1 VNVAVRPPGL
11 ARVAPVLVTLLVV
24 WMAGGL
30 WLARRGAERHEV
42 AVADTV
48 AAVRA
53 LVDAAQRELRRESA
67 LLAKDPTIVEG
78 ALKRDWATLAR
89 GASPRMLALTLERT
103 ADLLLVL
110 DATGAPLVQVPATP
124 RVEVLA
130 LSRPAEAVTRVAV
143 VNSYAYLVGL
153 APLPAGM
160 VVVGRRVESLARVLE
175 GLPSRPAVVALAGD
189 LAVGGTLPGV
199 PPRGWRDAA
208 RSRRVTVNGEPWLA
222 RPLDEAAGEG
232 LWALVPEGPRHAA
245 ERRFWFVWALS
256 LVAATGVALVA
267 RATVSRSVG
276 TGAVGAGSVVA
287 GSVVAGSA
295 RPPRAVGGLTK
306 ERSGSDTSNPGA
318 SGQVPDAR
326 GQFPEGRRQE
336 LEAVH
341 AIAVATGGG
350 DDLVA
355 TAERMLE
362 IVCGVAR
369 MAFGGLYRFDPAAQT
384 LVLVAHRGLSPED
397 VAELSVRPLD
407 ASHVGEAL
415 RLGHLVV
422 TDLTRS
428 RVLAPAVRERIAAG
442 GYSTQLSLPITVND
456 AVWGVMAL
464 IGRER
469 RTFDGDELTLLQAA
483 AHQVGQAVAR
493 ATLFEETRER
503 SRRLE
508 TLTRLAQTLTA
519 TLSADEVI
527 QRVVDAAA
535 ELFDSSVARLWLV
548 EDDGAHV
555 TLRASVGARA
565 AGEGRR
571 PFRVG
576 EGLVGTVVAT
586 REPLAVADVLSDPRT
601 RDLTELRAEGTA
613 SAAVVPLLIGDRV
626 LGALSIGARDR
637 HEYTREELSVLGS
650 LALHAANALN
660 NARRFSEESDR
671 RAHLGALLEINKKI
685 GSKVPT
691 EALLS
696 SIAEEAA
703 RFLDVDN
710 AGFRLLQG
718 EDLVLAGLAG
728 TAAQTMTRPR
738 IRVGE
743 SLSGRVVATG
753 RTLVCEIQSVPDV
766 APENVEA
773 DRRLGYTM
781 FLGVPLRVGPRTI
794 GALAFRARRAF
805 TPRDAEI
812 AEAFAD
818 QAAIALDHARLHAE
832 TTRRLEETGALLE
845 VVEILNSTLDAKQL
859 LRRVAI
865 KIARV
870 CRVDR
875 CSVAQWEGGE
885 VTPLMAQY
893 ADGRKTPDQWAA
905 FQGMASRLLH
915 EIPATARALDTRRPV
930 VVNDARES
938 DLVPREWVESFA
950 LGSYLVVPLIRQDQV
965 TGIMTL
971 DYCER
976 PTPFE
981 PWQVDLAMTIAGQ
994 LALALANARLYTEA
1008 QERLRETTTL
1018 MSVAQILSRP
1028 EPVAERMRQVAHEVG
1043 RAFGADMVGA
1053 YFLDERKETL
1063 VPLGGYHVP
1072 RHLVAR
1078 FTTRPIVLARVPE
1091 LLPAWRAGRAVW
1103 SPDPRHDPR
1112 FDPEWVEGLPPH
1124 SVLLASATAHGEP
1137 IGALFVVWWR
1147 PGRRFL
1153 PSETRLVEG
1162 VAAQV
1167 GLVMENAELARQTE
1181 VKLRETETLLSV
1193 SRTFSSTLDLQA
1205 LLRHFL
1211 RRITQ
1216 AVDADSAGVWLRD
1229 GDGEWLEP
1237 VAGYRLPPDRLEE
1250 LRRIRLSLVRDPFF
1264 AEAARTKQPVASSDV
1279 AADPRASAV
1288 MRDVVPHR
1296 SHLFVPIVVKE
1307 RMIGGFGL
1315 IWYERVRQFSASEL
1329 ALMEVIAN
1337 QAGVAIDNARLFEE
1351 NRRQVEELAVLHE
1364 LSRAVTGQ
1372 LEPAALIDAIHARVA
1387 RVLDVRN
1394 MVIALHDEERHELE
1408 IVLRIVDGVPDAR
1421 PPLRYPDRASGL
1433 MSVVRKTGRAIRT
1446 DNYEAECTRLGVEPI
1461 RTSAALGHWLGV
1473 PMVAG
1478 DRVLGVLAL
1487 RGGARPFTE
1496 RDERLLTNL
1505 AHLAALALRSARL
1518 FEERTRAYRE
1528 LAAAQDQLVRTEK
1541 LRALGEMASGVAHD
1555 FNNLLASILGRAQ
1568 LTLQQVSQPQL
1579 RQWLQVIERAAL
1591 DGAQTVRRLQEFT
1604 RIRRDQPFVAVDL
1617 NEVVREALEI
1627 TQARWR
1633 EEAVSR
1639 GVMLEVK
1646 NDLAA
1651 LPKVAGDPVELREA
1665 LTNLILNAVDAM
1677 PGGGVLTL
1685 TTAVVDG
1692 EVVVTV
1698 SDTGVGIPSAIRDRI
1713 FDPFFTTKGPQGTG
1727 LGLSMTYAILERHG
1741 ARITVNSEEGRG
1753 TTFRL
1758 TFVPTWEL
1766 AEPPTEPAAPPPAG
1780 EVSLRC
1786 LVVDDEPTVGAML
1799 GDVLETGGHRA
1810 VVVTDGS
1817 EGIARFGAEPF
1828 DVVFTDLAM
1837 PRVSG
1842 WQVARAIKEMAPAV
1856 PVIVVTGFGV
1866 ELSAEE
1872 RRAHGVDLVLVK
1884 PLKIQE
1890 ILDVASQLARRRVW
1904 RT

>member
-1 VNVAVRPPGL
+1 MWSCEPQPKARRGYECGRARPSPRRGEPVNAAVRPPGL

-78 ALKRDWATLAR
+78 VLKRDWATLAR

-143 VNSYAYLVGL
+143 VNSHAYLVGL

-208 RSRRVTVNGEPWLA
+208 RSRRVTVNGETWLA

-232 LWALVPEGPRHAA
+232 LWALVPEGPRRAA

-276 TGAVGAGSVVA
+276 TGSVGA

-295 RPPRAVGGLTK
+295 RPAVGAGSARPAVVAGSARPAPVVGGLIK
-306 ERSGSDTSNPGA
+306 ERGGTDTPESGATG
-318 SGQVPDAR
+318 R
-326 GQFPEGRRQE
+326 FPEGRRPE

-341 AIAVATGGG
+341 AIAVATGGS

-428 RVLAPAVRERIAAG
+428 RVLAPAARERIAAG
-442 GYSTQLSLPITVND
+442 GYSTQLSLPITVD
-456 AVWGVMAL
+456 GAVWGVMAL

-548 EDDGAHV
+548 EDDGANV

-565 AGEGRR
+565 AGEGQR

-601 RDLTELRAEGTA
+601 RDVTELGAEGTA
-613 SAAVVPLLIGDRV
+613 SAAVVPLLVGDRV
-626 LGALSIGARDR
+626 LGALAIGARDR

-781 FLGVPLRVGPRTI
+781 FLGVPLRVGTRTI
-794 GALAFRARRAF
+794 GALTFRARRAF

-893 ADGRKTPDQWAA
+893 ADGRKIPGQWAA

-938 DLVPREWVESFA
+938 DLVPREWVETFA
-950 LGSYLVVPLIRQDQV
+950 LGSYLVVPLIRRDQV

-1008 QERLRETTTL
+1008 Q
-1018 MSVAQILSRP
+1018 
-1028 EPVAERMRQVAHEVG
+1028 
-1043 RAFGADMVGA
+1043 D
-1053 YFLDERKETL
+1053 
-1063 VPLGGYHVP
+1063 
-1072 RHLVAR
+1072 
-1078 FTTRPIVLARVPE
+1078 
-1091 LLPAWRAGRAVW
+1091 
-1103 SPDPRHDPR
+1103 
-1112 FDPEWVEGLPPH
+1112 
-1124 SVLLASATAHGEP
+1124 
-1137 IGALFVVWWR
+1137 
-1147 PGRRFL
+1147 
-1153 PSETRLVEG
+1153 
-1162 VAAQV
+1162 
-1167 GLVMENAELARQTE
+1167 
-1181 VKLRETETLLSV
+1181 
-1193 SRTFSSTLDLQA
+1193 RT
-1205 LLRHFL
+1205 
-1211 RRITQ
+1211 
-1216 AVDADSAGVWLRD
+1216 
-1229 GDGEWLEP
+1229 
-1237 VAGYRLPPDRLEE
+1237 
-1250 LRRIRLSLVRDPFF
+1250 
-1264 AEAARTKQPVASSDV
+1264 
-1279 AADPRASAV
+1279 
-1288 MRDVVPHR
+1288 
-1296 SHLFVPIVVKE
+1296 
-1307 RMIGGFGL
+1307 
-1315 IWYERVRQFSASEL
+1315 
-1329 ALMEVIAN
+1329 
-1337 QAGVAIDNARLFEE
+1337 
-1351 NRRQVEELAVLHE
+1351 
-1364 LSRAVTGQ
+1364 
-1372 LEPAALIDAIHARVA
+1372 
-1387 RVLDVRN
+1387 
-1394 MVIALHDEERHELE
+1394 
-1408 IVLRIVDGVPDAR
+1408 
-1421 PPLRYPDRASGL
+1421 
-1433 MSVVRKTGRAIRT
+1433 
-1446 DNYEAECTRLGVEPI
+1446 
-1461 RTSAALGHWLGV
+1461 
-1473 PMVAG
+1473 
-1478 DRVLGVLAL
+1478 
-1487 RGGARPFTE
+1487 
-1496 RDERLLTNL
+1496 
-1505 AHLAALALRSARL
+1505 
-1518 FEERTRAYRE
+1518 
-1528 LAAAQDQLVRTEK
+1528 
-1541 LRALGEMASGVAHD
+1541 
-1555 FNNLLASILGRAQ
+1555 
-1568 LTLQQVSQPQL
+1568 
-1579 RQWLQVIERAAL
+1579 
-1591 DGAQTVRRLQEFT
+1591 
-1604 RIRRDQPFVAVDL
+1604 
-1617 NEVVREALEI
+1617 
-1627 TQARWR
+1627 
-1633 EEAVSR
+1633 
-1639 GVMLEVK
+1639 
-1646 NDLAA
+1646 
-1651 LPKVAGDPVELREA
+1651 
-1665 LTNLILNAVDAM
+1665 
-1677 PGGGVLTL
+1677 
-1685 TTAVVDG
+1685 
-1692 EVVVTV
+1692 
-1698 SDTGVGIPSAIRDRI
+1698 
-1713 FDPFFTTKGPQGTG
+1713 
-1727 LGLSMTYAILERHG
+1727 
-1741 ARITVNSEEGRG
+1741 
-1753 TTFRL
+1753 
-1758 TFVPTWEL
+1758 
-1766 AEPPTEPAAPPPAG
+1766 
-1780 EVSLRC
+1780 
-1786 LVVDDEPTVGAML
+1786 
-1799 GDVLETGGHRA
+1799 
-1810 VVVTDGS
+1810 
-1817 EGIARFGAEPF
+1817 
-1828 DVVFTDLAM
+1828 
-1837 PRVSG
+1837 
-1842 WQVARAIKEMAPAV
+1842 
-1856 PVIVVTGFGV
+1856 
-1866 ELSAEE
+1866 
-1872 RRAHGVDLVLVK
+1872 
-1884 PLKIQE
+1884 
-1890 ILDVASQLARRRVW
+1890 
-1904 RT
+1904 

>member
-1 VNVAVRPPGL
+1 MISCYLSDLYILRRPPPPTLFPYTTLFRSPCEPQPKARRACECGRARRSRRRGEPVNASVRPPGL

-48 AAVRA
+48 AVVRA

-208 RSRRVTVNGEPWLA
+208 RSQRVTVNGEPWLA

-442 GYSTQLSLPITVND
+442 GYSTQLSLPITVNG

-613 SAAVVPLLIGDRV
+613 SAAVVPLLIGDPERP
-626 LGALSIGARDR
+626 
-637 HEYTREELSVLGS
+637 
-650 LALHAANALN
+650 
-660 NARRFSEESDR
+660 ARRPRERRGGPAARLHDVPRRAAPGGSPDDR
-671 RAHLGALLEINKKI
+671 RAGVPRATRLHPARRGDRRGVRRPGRDRPRPRTTPRGDHAAPGGDRRPARGRRDPELHARRQATAQTRRDQDRPSVPRRPLLGRPVGGWRGHAAH
-685 GSKVPT
+685 GAVRRRT
-691 EALLS
+691 EDSRPVGGLS
-696 SIAEEAA
+696 GDGLPAAPRDPGDGARSRHPPPGRRERRAGERPRAA
-703 RFLDVDN
+703 RVGRDVRARILPRRAVDP
-710 AGFRLLQG
+710 AGPGHRHHDAGLLRAA
-718 EDLVLAGLAG
+718 DALRALAGGPRDDDRRPARPGAGERAPVHGGPGAPPRDDDAHERRPDPLATG
-728 TAAQTMTRPR
+728 ARRRADAAGGARGRAGVRRRHGRRILPRRAEGDAGAAGRLPRAAAPRRAVHDAADRARAGSRASSGVAGGPRRVEPRSAARSALRPR
-738 IRVGE
+738 VGGGAPAALRTPRVRDGA
-743 SLSGRVVATG
+743 R
-753 RTLVCEIQSVPDV
+753 R
-766 APENVEA
+766 A
-773 DRRLGYTM
+773 DRRA
-781 FLGVPLRVGPRTI
+781 V
-794 GALAFRARRAF
+794 
-805 TPRDAEI
+805 
-812 AEAFAD
+812 
-818 QAAIALDHARLHAE
+818 
-832 TTRRLEETGALLE
+832 RRL
-845 VVEILNSTLDAKQL
+845 
-859 LRRVAI
+859 VAPGT
-865 KIARV
+865 AV
-870 CRVDR
+870 
-875 CSVAQWEGGE
+875 
-885 VTPLMAQY
+885 
-893 ADGRKTPDQWAA
+893 
-905 FQGMASRLLH
+905 
-915 EIPATARALDTRRPV
+915 PA
-930 VVNDARES
+930 
-938 DLVPREWVESFA
+938 
-950 LGSYLVVPLIRQDQV
+950 
-965 TGIMTL
+965 
-971 DYCER
+971 
-976 PTPFE
+976 
-981 PWQVDLAMTIAGQ
+981 
-994 LALALANARLYTEA
+994 
-1008 QERLRETTTL
+1008 
-1018 MSVAQILSRP
+1018 
-1028 EPVAERMRQVAHEVG
+1028 
-1043 RAFGADMVGA
+1043 
-1053 YFLDERKETL
+1053 
-1063 VPLGGYHVP
+1063 
-1072 RHLVAR
+1072 
-1078 FTTRPIVLARVPE
+1078 
-1091 LLPAWRAGRAVW
+1091 
-1103 SPDPRHDPR
+1103 
-1112 FDPEWVEGLPPH
+1112 
-1124 SVLLASATAHGEP
+1124 
-1137 IGALFVVWWR
+1137 
-1147 PGRRFL
+1147 
-1153 PSETRLVEG
+1153 
-1162 VAAQV
+1162 
-1167 GLVMENAELARQTE
+1167 
-1181 VKLRETETLLSV
+1181 
-1193 SRTFSSTLDLQA
+1193 
-1205 LLRHFL
+1205 
-1211 RRITQ
+1211 
-1216 AVDADSAGVWLRD
+1216 
-1229 GDGEWLEP
+1229 
-1237 VAGYRLPPDRLEE
+1237 
-1250 LRRIRLSLVRDPFF
+1250 VRDP
-1264 AEAARTKQPVASSDV
+1264 ARRGRRRAGGPRDGKRGAGAPDRGQAAGD
-1279 AADPRASAV
+1279 
-1288 MRDVVPHR
+1288 
-1296 SHLFVPIVVKE
+1296 
-1307 RMIGGFGL
+1307 GG
-1315 IWYERVRQFSASEL
+1315 
-1329 ALMEVIAN
+1329 
-1337 QAGVAIDNARLFEE
+1337 
-1351 NRRQVEELAVLHE
+1351 
-1364 LSRAVTGQ
+1364 
-1372 LEPAALIDAIHARVA
+1372 AALREPD
-1387 RVLDVRN
+1387 VL
-1394 MVIALHDEERHELE
+1394 L
-1408 IVLRIVDGVPDAR
+1408 DAR
-1421 PPLRYPDRASGL
+1421 PPGPAAPLPPSHHAGRRRGLGGRLAPRRRRRVARARRRLPAAARPPGGAPPDPAFARPGPILRGGGAHEAARRL
-1433 MSVVRKTGRAIRT
+1433 VRRGGRPS
-1446 DNYEAECTRLGVEPI
+1446 RLGGHAGRGATPEPPL
-1461 RTSAALGHWLGV
+1461 RAHRRQGADDRRVRPDLVRAGAPVLRERAG
-1473 PMVAG
+1473 ADGG
-1478 DRVLGVLAL
+1478 DRQPGGRGDRQRAAL
-1487 RGGARPFTE
+1487 RGE
-1496 RDERLLTNL
+1496 
-1505 AHLAALALRSARL
+1505 
-1518 FEERTRAYRE
+1518 
-1528 LAAAQDQLVRTEK
+1528 
-1541 LRALGEMASGVAHD
+1541 
-1555 FNNLLASILGRAQ
+1555 
-1568 LTLQQVSQPQL
+1568 
-1579 RQWLQVIERAAL
+1579 
-1591 DGAQTVRRLQEFT
+1591 
-1604 RIRRDQPFVAVDL
+1604 
-1617 NEVVREALEI
+1617 
-1627 TQARWR
+1627 
-1633 EEAVSR
+1633 
-1639 GVMLEVK
+1639 
-1646 NDLAA
+1646 
-1651 LPKVAGDPVELREA
+1651 
-1665 LTNLILNAVDAM
+1665 
-1677 PGGGVLTL
+1677 
-1685 TTAVVDG
+1685 
-1692 EVVVTV
+1692 
-1698 SDTGVGIPSAIRDRI
+1698 
-1713 FDPFFTTKGPQGTG
+1713 
-1727 LGLSMTYAILERHG
+1727 
-1741 ARITVNSEEGRG
+1741 
-1753 TTFRL
+1753 
-1758 TFVPTWEL
+1758 
-1766 AEPPTEPAAPPPAG
+1766 PPAG
-1780 EVSLRC
+1780 R
-1786 LVVDDEPTVGAML
+1786 GARRPPRA
-1799 GDVLETGGHRA
+1799 VAGGHR
-1810 VVVTDGS
+1810 
-1817 EGIARFGAEPF
+1817 P
-1828 DVVFTDLAM
+1828 
-1837 PRVSG
+1837 
-1842 WQVARAIKEMAPAV
+1842 ARAGGAD
-1856 PVIVVTGFGV
+1856 
-1866 ELSAEE
+1866 
-1872 RRAHGVDLVLVK
+1872 RRDPRPGGAR
-1884 PLKIQE
+1884 
-1890 ILDVASQLARRRVW
+1890 ARRSQHGHRAP
-1904 RT
+1904 R

>member
-1 VNVAVRPPGL
+1 
-11 ARVAPVLVTLLVV
+11 
-24 WMAGGL
+24 MAGGL

-78 ALKRDWATLAR
+78 VLKRDWATLAR

-143 VNSYAYLVGL
+143 VNSHAYLVGL

-199 PPRGWRDAA
+199 PLQGWRDAA
-208 RSRRVTVNGEPWLA
+208 RSRRVTVNGETWLA

-232 LWALVPEGPRHAA
+232 LWALVPEGPRRAA
-245 ERRFWFVWALS
+245 ERRVWFVWALS

-276 TGAVGAGSVVA
+276 TG
-287 GSVVAGSA
+287 
-295 RPPRAVGGLTK
+295 PPGGGGVLTK
-306 ERSGSDTSNPGA
+306 ERSGSVVASAARPAPVVGGLIEERGGTDTPESGA
-318 SGQVPDAR
+318 TGR
-326 GQFPEGRRQE
+326 FPEGRRPE

-341 AIAVATGGG
+341 AIAVATGGS

-384 LVLVAHRGLSPED
+384 LVLVAHRGHSPED

-428 RVLAPAVRERIAAG
+428 RVLASAVRERIAAG
-442 GYSTQLSLPITVND
+442 GYSTQLSLPITVNG

-508 TLTRLAQTLTA
+508 TLMRLAQTLTA
-519 TLSADEVI
+519 TLS
-527 QRVVDAAA
+527 
-535 ELFDSSVARLWLV
+535 
-548 EDDGAHV
+548 
-555 TLRASVGARA
+555 T
-565 AGEGRR
+565 
-571 PFRVG
+571 
-576 EGLVGTVVAT
+576 
-586 REPLAVADVLSDPRT
+586 
-601 RDLTELRAEGTA
+601 
-613 SAAVVPLLIGDRV
+613 
-626 LGALSIGARDR
+626 GARDR

-781 FLGVPLRVGPRTI
+781 FLGVPLRVGTRTI

-893 ADGRKTPDQWAA
+893 ADGRKTPVQWAA

-915 EIPATARALDTRRPV
+915 EIPAT
-930 VVNDARES
+930 
-938 DLVPREWVESFA
+938 
-950 LGSYLVVPLIRQDQV
+950 
-965 TGIMTL
+965 
-971 DYCER
+971 
-976 PTPFE
+976 
-981 PWQVDLAMTIAGQ
+981 
-994 LALALANARLYTEA
+994 
-1008 QERLRETTTL
+1008 
-1018 MSVAQILSRP
+1018 
-1028 EPVAERMRQVAHEVG
+1028 G

-1091 LLPAWRAGRAVW
+1091 LLPPWRAGRAVW

-1124 SVLLASATAHGEP
+1124 SVLLASATAPGEP
-1137 IGALFVVWWR
+1137 IGALFAVWRR

-1167 GLVMENAELARQTE
+1167 GLV
-1181 VKLRETETLLSV
+1181 
-1193 SRTFSSTLDLQA
+1193 
-1205 LLRHFL
+1205 
-1211 RRITQ
+1211 
-1216 AVDADSAGVWLRD
+1216 
-1229 GDGEWLEP
+1229 
-1237 VAGYRLPPDRLEE
+1237 
-1250 LRRIRLSLVRDPFF
+1250 
-1264 AEAARTKQPVASSDV
+1264 
-1279 AADPRASAV
+1279 
-1288 MRDVVPHR
+1288 
-1296 SHLFVPIVVKE
+1296 
-1307 RMIGGFGL
+1307 
-1315 IWYERVRQFSASEL
+1315 
-1329 ALMEVIAN
+1329 
-1337 QAGVAIDNARLFEE
+1337 
-1351 NRRQVEELAVLHE
+1351 
-1364 LSRAVTGQ
+1364 
-1372 LEPAALIDAIHARVA
+1372 
-1387 RVLDVRN
+1387 
-1394 MVIALHDEERHELE
+1394 
-1408 IVLRIVDGVPDAR
+1408 
-1421 PPLRYPDRASGL
+1421 
-1433 MSVVRKTGRAIRT
+1433 
-1446 DNYEAECTRLGVEPI
+1446 
-1461 RTSAALGHWLGV
+1461 
-1473 PMVAG
+1473 
-1478 DRVLGVLAL
+1478 
-1487 RGGARPFTE
+1487 
-1496 RDERLLTNL
+1496 
-1505 AHLAALALRSARL
+1505 
-1518 FEERTRAYRE
+1518 
-1528 LAAAQDQLVRTEK
+1528 
-1541 LRALGEMASGVAHD
+1541 
-1555 FNNLLASILGRAQ
+1555 
-1568 LTLQQVSQPQL
+1568 
-1579 RQWLQVIERAAL
+1579 
-1591 DGAQTVRRLQEFT
+1591 
-1604 RIRRDQPFVAVDL
+1604 
-1617 NEVVREALEI
+1617 
-1627 TQARWR
+1627 
-1633 EEAVSR
+1633 
-1639 GVMLEVK
+1639 
-1646 NDLAA
+1646 
-1651 LPKVAGDPVELREA
+1651 
-1665 LTNLILNAVDAM
+1665 
-1677 PGGGVLTL
+1677 
-1685 TTAVVDG
+1685 
-1692 EVVVTV
+1692 
-1698 SDTGVGIPSAIRDRI
+1698 
-1713 FDPFFTTKGPQGTG
+1713 
-1727 LGLSMTYAILERHG
+1727 
-1741 ARITVNSEEGRG
+1741 
-1753 TTFRL
+1753 
-1758 TFVPTWEL
+1758 
-1766 AEPPTEPAAPPPAG
+1766 
-1780 EVSLRC
+1780 
-1786 LVVDDEPTVGAML
+1786 
-1799 GDVLETGGHRA
+1799 
-1810 VVVTDGS
+1810 
-1817 EGIARFGAEPF
+1817 
-1828 DVVFTDLAM
+1828 
-1837 PRVSG
+1837 
-1842 WQVARAIKEMAPAV
+1842 
-1856 PVIVVTGFGV
+1856 
-1866 ELSAEE
+1866 
-1872 RRAHGVDLVLVK
+1872 
-1884 PLKIQE
+1884 
-1890 ILDVASQLARRRVW
+1890 
-1904 RT
+1904 